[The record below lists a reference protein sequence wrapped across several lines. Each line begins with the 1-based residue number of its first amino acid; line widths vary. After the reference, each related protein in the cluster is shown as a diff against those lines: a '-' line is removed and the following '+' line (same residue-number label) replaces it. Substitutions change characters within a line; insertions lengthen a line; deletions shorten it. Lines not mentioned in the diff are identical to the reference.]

1 MSSYIWLII
10 FPPDTQGSRN
20 KTLMLY
26 RSFEMGNLAFTGK
39 DSVQTLFNKIHAKT
53 MSLFLHLK
61 YANHKTK
68 PIHTLAVISNSV
80 SITVPVLLKTND
92 LPGKLWLDVVEIL
105 HFSKNNS
112 LD

>member
-1 MSSYIWLII
+1 
-10 FPPDTQGSRN
+10 
-20 KTLMLY
+20 
-26 RSFEMGNLAFTGK
+26 
-39 DSVQTLFNKIHAKT
+39 

-92 LPGKLWLDVVEIL
+92 LPGKLWLDRK
-105 HFSKNNS
+105 SRK
-112 LD
+112 